1 MTDRNEIDTRFT
13 VAGTDIEEVKRKN
26 AQSGLS
32 YKEVLEQLAKTG
44 GYNTKIYSDTNVEQV
59 KKQIHKHLH

>member
-1 MTDRNEIDTRFT
+1 MEQGKKQFT

-32 YKEVLEQLAKTG
+32 YKEVLEMLAKRG
-44 GYNTKIYSDTNVEQV
+44 GHNTAQFSDTNSEEIKRKIQPP
-59 KKQIHKHLH
+59 LN